1 MYYKVQEI
9 ESHADSA
16 LTRTIVM
23 FWANRDAYLL
33 DPGTPLFLEEFIS
46 DLRNSETHIVTD
58 ANGWLKLSNGTFVD
72 PETLN
77 PETAYRFE
85 RETVALDPSIQ
96 LLDNIESFIEARE
109 ADILAGSL
117 GRSRVNTATRVRPVA
132 ERTAIA
138 SDTRVRAI
146 VGVPREAR
154 VREVQP

>member
-1 MYYKVQEI
+1 MYLEIQAI
-9 ESHADSA
+9 ESMQDSD
-16 LTRTIVM
+16 LVRSVVW
-23 FWANRDAYLL
+23 FWVNRDGYLL
-33 DPGTPLFLEEFIS
+33 APATPLFEEEFIS
-46 DLRNSETHIVTD
+46 DLRDSETHIITD
-58 ANGWLKLSNGTFVD
+58 ASGWLKLSNGTFID

-85 RETVALDPSIQ
+85 RETIAIDPSIQ
-96 LLDNIESFIEARE
+96 LLDYIESFLESRE

-117 GRSRVNTATRVRPVA
+117 GTSRVNTATPVRPVA
-132 ERTAIA
+132 ERTVIA